1 MRTLTRHL
9 NDAALVSVALLISA
23 HAALSATALG
33 DYPGDARPALDALL
47 HGNLHAFGQARP
59 AMGDLSLL
67 VRAPFA
73 AIAYLGHPTEL
84 NVYRWGALPC
94 LISVAVLGLWLARI
108 ARDRGTGALGQW
120 AIVLVSLLNPL
131 VSSSI
136 GLGHPEE
143 LLTASLCVGA
153 LIAALQS
160 RSLLSAVLL
169 GLALACK
176 QWSVVAILPVLLV
189 LERDRMRALVGALA
203 LAGLVTLPEVLAAPA
218 SYLHNQLALAHSHV
232 RVPSVWS
239 WLWPLAPNV
248 TKHVTVEGATVQITA
263 HRVPLAL
270 SRSVHSLTVLTD
282 VLVAAIVART
292 RGLPLRGDDA
302 FALMTLVL
310 LLRCTLDSETMPY
323 YYAPLFLTLLAWDA
337 MRGERIPIRALAVAA
352 LSYVLFDRLTP
363 SVIGG
368 SSSLLYGGL
377 TIAGLILL
385 VRTLTRR
392 SSASSR
398 RLAPRLTVPA

>member
-1 MRTLTRHL
+1 
-9 NDAALVSVALLISA
+9 
-23 HAALSATALG
+23 
-33 DYPGDARPALDALL
+33 
-47 HGNLHAFGQARP
+47 
-59 AMGDLSLL
+59 
-67 VRAPFA
+67 
-73 AIAYLGHPTEL
+73 
-84 NVYRWGALPC
+84 
-94 LISVAVLGLWLARI
+94 
-108 ARDRGTGALGQW
+108 
-120 AIVLVSLLNPL
+120 
-131 VSSSI
+131 
-136 GLGHPEE
+136 
-143 LLTASLCVGA
+143 
-153 LIAALQS
+153 
-160 RSLLSAVLL
+160 
-169 GLALACK
+169 
-176 QWSVVAILPVLLV
+176 
-189 LERDRMRALVGALA
+189 
-203 LAGLVTLPEVLAAPA
+203 
-218 SYLHNQLALAHSHV
+218 
-232 RVPSVWS
+232 
-239 WLWPLAPNV
+239 
-248 TKHVTVEGATVQITA
+248 VTVEGATVQITA